1 MSKTVLGVVFA
12 VWATG
17 SSAAAQ
23 SLIGDRGASC
33 ANIPVGGGS
42 HVITVTGAI
51 PADSTVVIM
60 AGTTGNATFLST
72 TDSAGNAWVATNSFA
87 PSFRA
92 FTIYG
97 RIANAL
103 SAGQTIT
110 LSYSAAPPT
119 GQVSCASVAAVRAVA
134 TTPFPPVDA
143 TSIGGSISNAP
154 FVATTTSQ
162 PRELIHGGFVIAGAP
177 GGVTVPPPANPLQ
190 LVCAPGNVICLVPAY
205 QVATLVGGYSLSA
218 MLGNS
223 VPWGGVIVAYF
234 SDVIFADGFQ

>member
-1 MSKTVLGVVFA
+1 MSKTVLGVAFA

-23 SLIGDRGASC
+23 GLIGDRGASC
-33 ANIPVGGGS
+33 VNIPAGGGS
-42 HVITVTGAI
+42 HVITVSGAI
-51 PADSTVVIM
+51 PMDSTVVIM

-119 GQVSCASVAAVRAVA
+119 GQVSCASVAAFRAVA
-134 TTPFPPVDA
+134 TTPFPPVDT
-143 TSIGGSISNAP
+143 TSSGGSVSNAP
-154 FVATTTSQ
+154 FVALTTGQ
-162 PRELIHGGFVIAGAP
+162 PLELIHGGFVINAPP
-177 GGVTVPPPANPLQ
+177 GGVTVPPPSNPLQ
-190 LVCAPGNVICLVPAY
+190 LVCAAGNVFCVVPAY
-205 QVATLVGGYSLSA
+205 ELATGTGGYALTA
-218 MLGNS
+218 VLGNS
-223 VPWGGVIVAYF
+223 VPWAGVIVAYF